1 VLGNPYSGPAV
12 DAWAAGVIFY
22 AMLTGT
28 LPFAGRGTQR
38 TLGQVAEGRWVLPSG
53 VRVSRVGRAVLR
65 GLMCREVGGRWSVE
79 EARRVV
85 GARSGGDG
93 GEAEVVG
100 RSEGQRKAGEEEGRR
115 RRGLKRAETDQGVVR
130 ALGSLWWWL
139 AEDDLLAR
147 LAADALVFFFPFSFI
162 WPPFFLCRLVRRM
175 GSRIACGVFG

>member
-1 VLGNPYSGPAV
+1 
-12 DAWAAGVIFY
+12 
-22 AMLTGT
+22 M
-28 LPFAGRGTQR
+28 
-38 TLGQVAEGRWVLPSG
+38 
-53 VRVSRVGRAVLR
+53 
-65 GLMCREVGGRWSVE
+65 E